1 MNPEAVMIVA
11 GEASGDEHGAK
22 LVRAMR
28 LLRPELTLMGI
39 GGEQMRAA
47 GVDVRIP
54 AHTLSVVGITEA
66 VAKLPQLLRAA
77 KTAKGIL
84 RRERPGLLILIDFP
98 DFNLHLAAHAK
109 KLGIRVLYFISP
121 QIWAWRPGRVRK
133 IKRLVDH
140 MAVILPF
147 EERFYH
153 EHGVPVTY
161 VGHPLLDG
169 EMVLPDVAAYKRASK
184 GPAVIS
190 LLPGSRHR
198 EVEKH
203 LPLLLGA
210 AGRLHQRHGQV
221 RFLVSCAENIDAA
234 IVSRQV
240 EVLSRRWPQLSMA
253 VTHQDVRKLFA
264 RSTLSIAVSG
274 TVTLQ
279 AALCGTPTIIIY
291 QISPMSYRLGKRLVR
306 VKHIGLANLIAGRT
320 IMPELIQEEAGP
332 EKIAAAADAL
342 LSSPARLQKMR
353 TDLLSVKQLLGSGGA
368 SRRVAEIAVGLL
380 DDVAGSEAPC

>member
-1 MNPEAVMIVA
+1 MTSATVMIVA

-22 LVRAMR
+22 VVRAMR
-28 LLRPELTLMGI
+28 QLRPDLHLIGI
-39 GGEQMRAA
+39 GGEKMRAA

-54 AHTLSVVGITEA
+54 AHTLAVVGITEA

-77 KTAKGIL
+77 RAAKDIL
-84 RRERPGLLILIDFP
+84 KKNRPRLLILIDFP

-153 EHGVPVTY
+153 DHGVPVTY

-169 EMVLPDVAAYKRASK
+169 EIVFPDAAVHKTASN

-210 AGRLHQRHGQV
+210 AERLHQRYGQV
-221 RFLVSCAENIDAA
+221 RFLISCAENIDAA
-234 IVSRQV
+234 QVTRQV
-240 EVLSRRWPQLSMA
+240 TALGGRWPNLSIE
-253 VTHQDVRKLFA
+253 VTSEDVRALFA

-279 AALCGTPTIIIY
+279 AALWGTPTIIIY
-291 QISPMSYRLGKRLVR
+291 RISPLSYRLGRLLIR

-320 IMPELIQEEAGP
+320 IMPELIQEEASP
-332 EKIAAAADAL
+332 EKIAAAADL
-342 LSSPARLQKMR
+342 LLKSPTRLSKMR
-353 TDLLSVKQLLGSGGA
+353 ADLMAVKQLLGSGGA
-368 SRRVAEIAVGLL
+368 SRRVAEIAIRLL
-380 DDVAGSEAPC
+380 DDSGDQEASC